1 MIDTEELTIERI
13 AEMRLA
19 YIKRL
24 EKQVADLKAQVENLL
39 EFGEYFMCR
48 ECELHSPIDD
58 PCECCPHCGEHPGE
72 PDLDRL
78 CRECGSEL
86 NDAIA
91 MRDEIA
97 YGRL

>member
-1 MIDTEELTIERI
+1 MNTEPLTIEHI

-39 EFGEYFMCR
+39 EFGEYFLCR
-48 ECELHSPIDD
+48 KCELHSPIDE
-58 PCECCPHCGEHPGE
+58 PCECCPHCGKHPGE

-97 YGRL
+97 HGRL